1 MTGPTEGGG
10 RGLPESATDGA
21 SGPEAAPAGEL
32 PAAERAEL
40 EALRAEVAELRSR
53 PAAPPA
59 RRRRIGWRLPVA
71 SLLIVLGCVL
81 APLSVMA
88 VWTANQVSD
97 TNRYVEN
104 ISPLIDDPAVQRAL
118 TDQITTAIMT
128 KLDVPA
134 RTSQAAT
141 LLQQRGLT
149 RVGALLNTFSGPITG
164 AVTGFVHGQIAKIVA
179 SDQFARLWTQLNR
192 NAHAQL
198 VAALSG
204 RGGALSVSNGQVV
217 LDLTPF
223 VDTVKADLSKRGFT
237 LVNQLPGIHPTLSL
251 FSAKYL
257 VRAQGGYRLLNAVKI
272 ALPIVTLLFLA
283 LGVYLAPRH
292 RRALIAAGLGFAA
305 SMLVLGA
312 GLALFRAIYISHLPA
327 AVPADA
333 GAVLFD
339 TLVRFIKQGLRVL
352 LLVGL
357 VVAVAAFFTGPS
369 VTAVG
374 ARRAVS
380 RGLGWVRTSGERFGV
395 RTGPVGSWTYA
406 HRKGLRI
413 AAVALAALIF
423 VFWGQPTAAVV
434 ILITVLLL
442 VVLGL
447 IELIGRPPSR
457 PQPAGQH
464 GTG

>member
-1 MTGPTEGGG
+1 M
-10 RGLPESATDGA
+10 PESATGDTSGA
-21 SGPEAAPAGEL
+21 GADSAGEQQ
-32 PAAERAEL
+32 AGERAEL
-40 EALRAEVAELRSR
+40 EALRAEVAELRDR
-53 PAAPPA
+53 PAAPSA
-59 RRRRIGWRLPVA
+59 RRRRFGWRLPVA
-71 SLLIVLGCVL
+71 SLLIVVGCIF

-118 TDQITTAIMT
+118 TDEITTSIMSKINLPQLT
-128 KLDVPA
+128 
-134 RTSQAAT
+134 TQAAS
-141 LLQQRGLT
+141 LLEQKGLP
-149 RVGALLNTFSGPITG
+149 RVGQLLTTFSGPLTG
-164 AVTGFVHGQIAKIVA
+164 AITGFVHTQVGKIVS

-204 RGGALSVSNGQVV
+204 RGGAISVANGQVV

-223 VDTVKADLSKRGFT
+223 VDTVKSDLSRRGFT
-237 LVNQLPGIHPTLSL
+237 LVNQLPGIHPTLAL

-272 ALPIVTLLFLA
+272 ILPIVTLLLLA
-283 LGVYLAPRH
+283 LGVYVARGH

-305 SMLVLGA
+305 SMLVLAA
-312 GLALFRAIYISHLPA
+312 GLAVFRAIYISHLPA
-327 AVPADA
+327 RVPADA

-352 LLVGL
+352 LVLGL
-357 VVAVAAFFTGPS
+357 VVAAAAFFTGPS
-369 VTAVG
+369 TTAVG
-374 ARRAVS
+374 ARRGVS
-380 RGLGWVRTSGERFGV
+380 NGLRWVRTGGEHLGV
-395 RTGPVGSWTYA
+395 GTGPVGTWTYA
-406 HRKGLRI
+406 HRKALRI
-413 AAVALAALIF
+413 CAVALAVLIF
-423 VFWGQPTAAVV
+423 VFWGQPTGLVV
-434 ILITVLLL
+434 ILLTILLL

-457 PQPAGQH
+457 PQPAGPP
-464 GTG
+464 GAG